1 LAKSAYQILKFRIT
15 SVAPLLMHNG
25 RLADPLN
32 PYSKSIAELSG
43 KKGKDKTESD
53 HLELGRREFYGGIY
67 MDKDGPIIPGE
78 MIEASMI
85 KGAMK
90 EKRGPAA
97 KAGMLVRNHAKL
109 EYKGPRT
116 LDELW
121 GNPLFQFRTSVK
133 VGQSRIVR
141 VRPMFPEW
149 SAEIV
154 VDFIPSLLNAAYV
167 RNFLITAGEQIGIGD
182 WRPRY
187 GRFVVS

>member
-1 LAKSAYQILKFRIT
+1 MAKSAYQILKFRIT
-15 SVAPLLMHNG
+15 GVAPLLMHNG
-25 RLADPLN
+25 QLADPLN
-32 PYSKSIAELSG
+32 QWSKRIAELSG
-43 KKGKDKTESD
+43 KKGKDKTEAD
-53 HLELGRREFYGGIY
+53 HLELGRREYFGGIY

-78 MIEASMI
+78 MIEASLI

-116 LDELW
+116 VDELY
-121 GNPLFQFRTSVK
+121 GAGTFQFRSSVK
-133 VGQSRIVR
+133 VGTSRIVR
-141 VRPMFPEW
+141 VRPMFSDW
-149 SAEIV
+149 SAEVV
-154 VDFIPSLLNAAYV
+154 VDFLPSLLNAAHI
-167 RNFLITAGEQIGIGD
+167 RSFLITAGEQIGIGD